1 MKVIGITGG
10 TGAGKTTALD
20 VLAGFGVKI
29 LDCDEIYHTLLEND
43 AGMRAELAAE
53 FGDVITGCAVDRK
66 KLGAAVFGKP
76 ERLRRLNE
84 ITHKYVRRE
93 VNKRLKAEAAA
104 DDYAAAI
111 DAIALIESG
120 LSELCDVVV
129 AVTAPEETRIRR
141 IMAREGIDEA
151 YARMRVRAQKNEAW
165 FREHCDHVLENSG
178 DMESFRKEC
187 TEYFSEILDN

>member
-20 VLAGFGVKI
+20 VLAGLGAKI
-29 LDCDEIYHTLLEND
+29 IDCDAVYHTLLESD

-53 FGDVITGCAVDRK
+53 FGDVITDGAVDRK
-66 KLGAAVFGKP
+66 KLGAAVFGRP
-76 ERLRRLNE
+76 ERLGRLNE

-93 VNKRLKAEAAA
+93 VNKRLKVEAAA

-151 YARMRVRAQKNEAW
+151 YARMRVRAQKSEAW

-178 DMESFRKEC
+178 SVESFREKC
-187 TEYFSEILDN
+187 VEYFSEILDN